1 MTWQIIEGASEIPI
15 TLFEA
20 DPELDAGQIYD
31 QQTIKLSGLELSAEW
46 QELQASATLSLCMR
60 WLADYPHSATLGK
73 PQEGEESVYQRRTPQ
88 DSCLDP
94 TCSLDELFPL
104 LRVVDNQAYPAFFEI
119 DGRRYKLSIL
129 PWP

>member
-20 DPELDAGQIYD
+20 DPELDAGQIYN
-31 QQTIKLSGLELSAEW
+31 QQIIELNGLELSAEW
-46 QELQASATLSLCMR
+46 QQLQASATISLCLR
-60 WLADYPHSATLGK
+60 WLTDYPHSATLGK

-119 DGRRYKLSIL
+119 DGRRYKLSIV